1 MIGSKCYSACD
12 NGYSADS
19 TGTLCIQ
26 NCASGETSTATTC
39 TKPRIDNMQS
49 SCCDGEFVPCEAVNG
64 RSFFCYDGGYV
75 FPINQCHCRS
85 DAVTYTKATNNRN
98 WQCPA
103 GTYPNQGSCVAS
115 NIQPSS
121 KPVTSVVPST
131 KPSTGTNV
139 PSRPTIVTV
148 TSSKPSK
155 KPYFRPP
162 SSSAPLTVAP
172 TVKPTTKPT
181 VKPTVKPTT
190 KPTVKPTIK
199 PTMKPTIKPTAKPS
213 AKP

>member
-64 RSFFCYDGGYV
+64 RSFFCYDGGYP

-115 NIQPSS
+115 NIQPRHIRRSQHEAIHRYQCS
-121 KPVTSVVPST
+121 VPSNHCYGYLVET
-131 KPSTGTNV
+131 
-139 PSRPTIVTV
+139 
-148 TSSKPSK
+148 
-155 KPYFRPP
+155 FQE
-162 SSSAPLTVAP
+162 ALL
-172 TVKPTTKPT
+172 
-181 VKPTVKPTT
+181 
-190 KPTVKPTIK
+190 
-199 PTMKPTIKPTAKPS
+199 
-213 AKP
+213 